1 LPAGDADFRLAMDAA
16 LEAGRIAMRYFGK
29 HPEWHRKA
37 DHSPVSEA
45 DLAVDEALRKRLRHA
60 RPDYGWLS
68 EETADSEERLS
79 CRRVWVLDPVD
90 GTRGFLRG
98 DPDWCVS
105 LALVEDGRPVIGII
119 HAPVRGHTW
128 AAMAGRGAALDG
140 RPIRVSDLRT
150 LEGAHLIGPRSIH
163 DRRMWERPWPKVK
176 VTKLPSLALR
186 LAHVASAEADG
197 MLAPGCKCDWDIA
210 AGDVIVREAGG
221 VVTDARGETIL
232 YNRRDTRPFGVVAAN
247 AELHAQIMEYVR
259 TYRGHGRHRHH
270 IREGNTGNDRSR
282 L

>member
-1 LPAGDADFRLAMDAA
+1 MPAGDADFRLAMEAA

-90 GTRGFLRG
+90 GTSGFLRG

-119 HAPVRGHTW
+119 HAPARGHTW
-128 AAMAGRGAALDG
+128 AAMAGQGAALDD
-140 RPIRVSDLRT
+140 RPIRVSDLRR

-163 DRRMWERPWPKVK
+163 DRRMWDKPWPEVK

-232 YNRRDTRPFGVVAAN
+232 YNRRETRPFGVVAAN

-270 IREGNTGNDRSR
+270 PRGERR
-282 L
+282 Q